1 MENKEIDNLV
11 SKVLRETLEEKAEII
26 TRKIYAKENA
36 FGDGRDKI
44 DVAAPKG
51 KITAADFKK
60 LRDAKS
66 HKKEVEESYYS
77 DDSDFEE
84 AEELSKNEPTYVGRG
99 LADNKIKNTI
109 KNKMFGSFDDE
120 HGWFDQSDREHTG
133 DFDFD
138 YDEEEFEDFPSLMSK
153 HGKNQRWFAPN
164 DGEKYFNQYQQKFG
178 GKPFRVRM
186 VKGLEETHKFEGKKS
201 NKSEV
206 EENIFKKMFGKKED
220 PEVAREKDRKENPS
234 LWDAGYEYV
243 NDIVGWQVPEPGQSR
258 FDRDQ
263 KDMEDKEMGMDEN
276 AETDEG
282 NAFSG
287 ARAQAIENGE
297 DTFEVDGKTYHVKGE
312 KRMDE
317 SEDKWI
323 QKTNM
328 KKGGL
333 HKALGIP
340 EGNKI
345 PKSKLNSIKKDLM
358 SKAKG
363 DKKLSAADSK
373 LLKQVNMALTLGGL
387 NESRNTLSL
396 SENEL
401 IDMIEKIVKEE
412 IVKDT
417 AEKNSFSVNK
427 PQGLKKT
434 EKAQGESK
442 KENDNYSKE
451 VVKKMKDYM
460 KDMYMG
466 GKGYDENPDDFPQSN
481 YDMEKE
487 HNEMKYQPSDAVEE
501 YIEAFSYPGMTN
513 LVYDEI
519 KPEDKRIGKQL
530 KGDSTTGNAVTGK
543 DGKALGNV
551 SKRSEKVGDR
561 FKKNFDENLYG
572 AEQMK
577 ASYKRQ
583 PQETIEVEGNG
594 KTKGSL
600 KSKQQGAD
608 KSSSINKATKILN
621 TLESTEAKA
630 TKIINEDLQK
640 MKNLISYNRKTQ

>member
-1 MENKEIDNLV
+1 MKNFQNDIDKLV
-11 SKVLRETLEEKAEII
+11 SKILSEEIDSKV
-26 TRKIYAKENA
+26 RKIMETKGEWEEELT
-36 FGDGRDKI
+36 GSQSKI
-44 DVAAPKG
+44 DVAEPKG

-60 LRDAKS
+60 LRD
-66 HKKEVEESYYS
+66 
-77 DDSDFEE
+77 
-84 AEELSKNEPTYVGRG
+84 
-99 LADNKIKNTI
+99 
-109 KNKMFGSFDDE
+109 
-120 HGWFDQSDREHTG
+120 
-133 DFDFD
+133 
-138 YDEEEFEDFPSLMSK
+138 
-153 HGKNQRWFAPN
+153 
-164 DGEKYFNQYQQKFG
+164 
-178 GKPFRVRM
+178 
-186 VKGLEETHKFEGKKS
+186 GKKS

-220 PEVAREKDRKENPS
+220 PEVKDKEEYKKGNSS
-234 LWDAGYEYV
+234 LWDAGYDYD
-243 NDIVGWQVPEPGQSR
+243 DIRGWHMPAPGQHR
-258 FDRDQ
+258 FDRDKSDKKEVEEYFIDGEEEDAEELSQ
-263 KDMEDKEMGMDEN
+263 NEPTYVGRGLRDNKIMSKLKNAIRSFNEEDMDADSGDEDMDVDSGDEDMDVDSDWEEIN
-276 AETDEG
+276 LDDESQLEEDEATEG
-282 NAFSG
+282 NAFTGALANAKKSG
-287 ARAQAIENGE
+287 K
-297 DTFEVDGKTYHVKGE
+297 DSFEVDGKEYNVN
-312 KRMDE
+312 E

-387 NESRNTLSL
+387 NESRNILTL

-401 IDMIEKIVKEE
+401 IDMIEQIVKEE
-412 IVKDT
+412 IVKDPS
-417 AEKNSFSVNK
+417 EKNNFSVNK

-466 GKGYDENPDDFPQSN
+466 GKGYEENPDDFPQSN

-487 HNEMKYQPSDAVEE
+487 HNEMKYHPSDAVEE

-519 KPEDKRIGKQL
+519 KPDDEMISRQI
-530 KGDSTTGNAVTGK
+530 KGDIKNGNAVTGK

-561 FKKNFDENLYG
+561 FKKNFDDNLYG
-572 AEQMK
+572 AEQMNV
-577 ASYKRQ
+577 SYKRQ
-583 PQETIEVEGNG
+583 PQPVDIAGSKKQN
-594 KTKGSL
+594 GSL
-600 KSKQQGAD
+600 KSI
-608 KSSSINKATKILN
+608 KSSSTGKAEKIMN
-621 TLESTEAKA
+621 QLESTEAKA